1 MEEKIKNGRIVDW
14 FDFLF
19 CPIVS
24 RAIFYG
30 FSAWIAAA
38 DEVEKELQCCNTQIE
53 DLDCERKM
61 GLNQNMIFLLLNE
74 WMNEFKIGVVWIW

>member
-1 MEEKIKNGRIVDW
+1 MDLTSSFVQS
-14 FDFLF
+14 FLGPF
-19 CPIVS
+19 CMV
-24 RAIFYG
+24 

-61 GLNQNMIFLLLNE
+61 GLNQNMIFLLLSRL
-74 WMNEFKIGVVWIW
+74 G